1 MTDKEQ
7 TFLTLLNDYKGILYR
22 VANTYC
28 KEAVDREDLLQEIIL
43 QVWRSLDNYNDQYR
57 WSTWIYRVAL
67 NTAISFYRSN
77 KNRKEKTVS
86 LSPIIEVPVVEEE
99 GLEDADFLLLRR
111 LVRELKEI
119 DRALMLLHF
128 DGLTSR
134 EIAEVLNTSQT
145 NVTTKISRIKK
156 KLTTQF
162 IEAKNKENG
171 Q

>member
-1 MTDKEQ
+1 MEAKEK
-7 TFLTLLNDYKGILYR
+7 TFLSLLERHKGILYK

-28 KEAVDREDLLQEIIL
+28 KEGADREDLLQEIIL
-43 QVWRSLDNYNDQYR
+43 QVWRSIDTFKEQSK

-77 KNRKEKTVS
+77 KTRKEQTIS
-86 LSPIIEVPVVEEE
+86 LSPIIEIPVVEDSR
-99 GLEDADFLLLRR
+99 LEDKDFLLLRR

-119 DRALMLLHF
+119 DRALMLLHL
-128 DGLTSR
+128 DGLNSR

-156 KLTTQF
+156 KLKTKFT
-162 IEAKNKENG
+162 EAKNKENG
-171 Q
+171 